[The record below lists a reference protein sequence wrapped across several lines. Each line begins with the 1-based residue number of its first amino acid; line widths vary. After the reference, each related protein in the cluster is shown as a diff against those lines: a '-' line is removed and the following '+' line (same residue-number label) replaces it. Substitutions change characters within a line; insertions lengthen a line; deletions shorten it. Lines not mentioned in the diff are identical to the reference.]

1 MRPRIRDWFW
11 RWFSRTDWTVPAMYS
26 LAKTEWIAEKA
37 YRAGFKA
44 GRAHKVKH

>member
-1 MRPRIRDWFW
+1 MIKRAFQAWMRTKLGWFLPK
-11 RWFSRTDWTVPAMYS
+11 TLTVFERQLS
-26 LAKTEWIAEKA
+26 EA